1 MRSPSSP
8 RVFSIYRG
16 ECGRRDNLM
25 PLVLVLLVLMRG
37 VSGAI
42 STPRELNPL
51 QPQLARSLL
60 CVWLVVFVSLVFGK
74 QVLAKIT

>member
-1 MRSPSSP
+1 
-8 RVFSIYRG
+8 
-16 ECGRRDNLM
+16 M

-37 VSGAI
+37 VSLSGAI